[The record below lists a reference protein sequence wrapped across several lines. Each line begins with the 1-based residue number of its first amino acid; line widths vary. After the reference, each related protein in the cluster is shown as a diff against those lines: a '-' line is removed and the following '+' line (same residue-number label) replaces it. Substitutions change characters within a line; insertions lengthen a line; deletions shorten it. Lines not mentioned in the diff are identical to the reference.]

1 MHYRHIAKEARF
13 DALWSIL
20 QNLIKDGVHKDQLR
34 SWMYKEAAYIQTN
47 IPDNLRSAYIW
58 EYLMLDEVR
67 PFIRAKLGEL
77 KHLNLGRL
85 IEELQT
91 TEVDNKVTIRYEDL
105 LSELTERFLVE
116 VSMYIDETN

>member
-1 MHYRHIAKEARF
+1 MHYRHIAKEERF

-34 SWMYKEAAYIQTN
+34 SWMYKEAAYIQTH

-67 PFIRAKLGEL
+67 PFIRAKLGEV

-116 VSMYIDETN
+116 VSMYIDEAN